1 MVSAPAAQAQFKAGE
16 YVRSGYG
23 VLTVGA
29 ADRGATKFQ
38 ISVVGSN
45 FHTCELEGVIRNLE
59 ARMEESADD
68 KLPCVV
74 TFKPEKNGITVD
86 AKNDRAC
93 SAYCGMRASFTG
105 SYAIPRAGCAPS
117 QVRQTR
123 ARFNAAYAKKQF
135 ADARVLLTPVHANCA
150 PYLDI
155 YGQAWVGND
164 LALTQYRTGDSAA
177 CGLPAASSSTRFLR
191 LAPALKCLPA
201 DASTMLCTASS
212 RSSASNTV
220 ASWPIKS
227 ISRKLFGGRRSST
240 VATWFSMVKPTSSL
254 LIGGSRYVKF
264 CAVLATFTRMI
275 S

>member
-177 CGLPAASSSTRFLR
+177 CRNTLKPWLDLAQTPDNVIKGDYPPSDAEEMLRIAIVTRTNMKLCGAPVVIGAKPAA
-191 LAPALKCLPA
+191 
-201 DASTMLCTASS
+201 
-212 RSSASNTV
+212 
-220 ASWPIKS
+220 
-227 ISRKLFGGRRSST
+227 
-240 VATWFSMVKPTSSL
+240 
-254 LIGGSRYVKF
+254 
-264 CAVLATFTRMI
+264 
-275 S
+275 